1 MITGCSDA
9 PAPQQPNIL
18 FVIMD
23 DVGIDQMQT
32 FGYGGD
38 DPPAT
43 PTIAAL
49 ADGGVKF
56 RNTWSMP
63 ACSTSRAVIFEARYP
78 FRTNVLGALGPD
90 DLANSMVSPYE
101 VTLPKLLATRGYTSA
116 LFGKFH
122 IGLQGNDPAGYGM
135 VHDLGWDYFQGWLD
149 ETGDPSSI
157 DTTAGGVA
165 PTGTWSCGY
174 VGSAAV
180 GGADT
185 GACWQPDGS
194 CEELAADGPVPPG
207 RTCRDR
213 GGILAPNGT
222 CAGPLPSSLDFTTM
236 SGHYVSPLV
245 YNFPDGRIVQVP
257 PTDPRA
263 RRFRANEDVNA
274 AVDWIRARPA
284 GKPWMATVSFASAH
298 TPLMQPPAA
307 DLGEQNR
314 DASDLDC
321 NGSDAQ
327 RVIMNLMVESID
339 AQVGR
344 LLTETGIAA
353 RADDGSLVYRPDA
366 SNTVV
371 VIVGDNGSLGA
382 TVKPPFDPSRSKG
395 TAYQTGVWVP
405 LVVAGRIV
413 ERPGRDVEHMV
424 NIADLYTLFGE
435 LAGIEDVR
443 AIVPRPID
451 AEPLLPYLT
460 EAGHASI
467 RRSNFTQVGPNL
479 QANGAVNG
487 PCQISNSC
495 SQIPVTKGVCHDNAG
510 TWYGAEPDVPGV
522 PDEGFRFCCDVNAF
536 LAAQGE
542 ATLNIL
548 PLSSLAIRDDHYK
561 IVQNSGMY
569 YVSQD
574 VPCQEQTSTEFYAI
588 DEAVPTP
595 RIDLAGTELDLGALT
610 DEQQRHYDA
619 LSAELAALLA
629 SSPTCTGRRQHRP
642 RRRRPRPAGLAGLC
656 RRSRCVE
663 LVRHRPR
670 RAHQRA
676 GPRADREEPRRRLP
690 RALSA
695 SAQRRRSTPRMLAR
709 RDG

>member
-1 MITGCSDA
+1 MIAALLVAAITGCSDA

-135 VHDLGWDYFQGWLD
+135 VHDLGWDWFQGWLD
-149 ETGDPSSI
+149 DTGDPSSI

-165 PTGTWSCGY
+165 AAGRWSCGY

-194 CEELAADGPVPPG
+194 CEELAAEGPVPPG

-213 GGILAPNGT
+213 GGILVPDGACGG
-222 CAGPLPSSLDFTTM
+222 AVPSSLDFTTL

-245 YNFPDGRIVQVP
+245 YNFPDGRVVQVP
-257 PTDPRA
+257 PTDPRS

-274 AVDWIRARPA
+274 AIDWIHTRPA

-298 TPLMQPPAA
+298 TPLMQPPAT

-321 NGSDAQ
+321 NDSDAQ

-344 LLTETGIAA
+344 LLTETGIAD
-353 RADDGSLVYRPDA
+353 RADDGSLVYRPEA
-366 SNTVV
+366 SNTIV

-413 ERPGRDVEHMV
+413 DRPGRDVEHMV

-435 LAGIEDVR
+435 LAGIDDVR
-443 AIVPRPID
+443 AVVPRPID
-451 AEPLLPYLT
+451 AEPMLPYLT
-460 EAGHASI
+460 VADHPAI

-522 PDEGFRFCCDVNAF
+522 PAEGFRFCCDVNAF

-561 IVQNSGMY
+561 VVQNSGRY

-574 VPCQEQTSTEFYAI
+574 VPCEEQTSTEFYEI

-619 LSAELAALLA
+619 LSSGLTALLA
-629 SSPTCTGRRQHRP
+629 SQRTCTGDGNIDLVVDDLDLQDWQVYA
-642 RRRRPRPAGLAGLC
+642 AGTGPSSWYDVDLDGLTNGKDRLLIERNLGTDC
-656 RRSRCVE
+656 R
-663 LVRHRPR
+663 VR
-670 RAHQRA
+670 
-676 GPRADREEPRRRLP
+676 
-690 RALSA
+690 
-695 SAQRRRSTPRMLAR
+695 
-709 RDG
+709 